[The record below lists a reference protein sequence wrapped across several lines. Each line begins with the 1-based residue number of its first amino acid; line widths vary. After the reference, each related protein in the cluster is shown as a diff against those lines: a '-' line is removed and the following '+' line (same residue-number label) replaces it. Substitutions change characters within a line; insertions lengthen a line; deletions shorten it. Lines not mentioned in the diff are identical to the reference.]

1 MNSSNGYNV
10 QITNNKYQYKM
21 TDQELKDLVA
31 NLAIQSAKTD
41 AQIAK
46 TDAQIAK
53 TNAEVKKIAKMYG
66 SAANNHGDVAEEFFF
81 NSLSSTL
88 TLNNIKYDKIL
99 KNLHILEAGVEDEY
113 DILMANGK
121 DVFIIEVKY
130 KAHQTDLDKILDRKY
145 PNFKKLFPEYKN
157 YNHHLGLASFHIND
171 ELKDNAL
178 LKGVSILQRKGNV
191 IQTIAA

>member
-1 MNSSNGYNV
+1 
-10 QITNNKYQYKM
+10 M

-41 AQIAK
+41 AQI
-46 TDAQIAK
+46 
-53 TNAEVKKIAKMYG
+53 KKIAKMYG
-66 SAANNHGDVAEEFFF
+66 GAANNHGDVAEEFFF

>member
-1 MNSSNGYNV
+1 
-10 QITNNKYQYKM
+10 M

-46 TDAQIAK
+46 T
-53 TNAEVKKIAKMYG
+53 NAEVKKIAKMYG
-66 SAANNHGDVAEEFFF
+66 NAANNHGDVAEEFFF

>member
-1 MNSSNGYNV
+1 
-10 QITNNKYQYKM
+10 
-21 TDQELKDLVA
+21 
-31 NLAIQSAKTD
+31 
-41 AQIAK
+41 
-46 TDAQIAK
+46 
-53 TNAEVKKIAKMYG
+53 
-66 SAANNHGDVAEEFFF
+66 
-81 NSLSSTL
+81 
-88 TLNNIKYDKIL
+88 
-99 KNLHILEAGVEDEY
+99 
-113 DILMANGK
+113 MANGK

>member
-1 MNSSNGYNV
+1 
-10 QITNNKYQYKM
+10 M

-46 TDAQIAK
+46 TIAKTDAQIAK

-66 SAANNHGDVAEEFFF
+66 GTANNHGDVAEEFFF

-88 TLNNIKYDKIL
+88 TLNNIKYGKIL

>member
-1 MNSSNGYNV
+1 
-10 QITNNKYQYKM
+10 M

-41 AQIAK
+41 AQI
-46 TDAQIAK
+46 
-53 TNAEVKKIAKMYG
+53 KKIAKMYG

-191 IQTIAA
+191 IQTM